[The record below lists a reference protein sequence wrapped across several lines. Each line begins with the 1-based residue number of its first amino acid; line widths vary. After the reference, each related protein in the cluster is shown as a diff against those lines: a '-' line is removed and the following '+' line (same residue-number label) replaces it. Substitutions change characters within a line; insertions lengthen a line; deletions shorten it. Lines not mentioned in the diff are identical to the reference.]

1 MNLKPRFLILA
12 AAIILIASGA
22 SWFAFQ
28 RIAEG
33 IIEQWGV
40 RLVETQVRY
49 DSARL
54 LQPLIREIA
63 LSRQMAHSQLIRRW
77 AKEPDNPAYM
87 QEAITEMETFRR
99 NFQDGSYFAALRA
112 SGAYYHNNAQNDY
125 AGRQLRYHLSPTTPS
140 DSWFYE
146 IIRQGREFHLNVNK
160 DEFLGMTK
168 LWIDV
173 LIRDGDET
181 LGVVGT
187 GLDLDRFIRDIV
199 QLAQPGITTL
209 FVDHNGAIQLHRDLR
224 YIDYASIVKTDGE
237 KITID
242 RLLSDGQDRTFIR
255 AAMRELAG
263 AGPEREHDTRVIS
276 RFVTYEGKRY
286 LAGVAYLPELDWYEV
301 TMLDLDVLMPLHSFT
316 SVLLIFAATL
326 VVALL
331 LFNYILSRW
340 VLNPVAN
347 LENAMLRVRDG
358 DLNPLALPPAK
369 GEIGRLSGHFSA
381 MAESVR
387 SHTQELE
394 HRVAARTEELH
405 RLASVDPLTG
415 LLNRRGF
422 TERINAEV
430 KRAEREQSRFGLIW
444 IDIDEFKQ
452 INDFLGHSA
461 GDEALLAVGRLI
473 NAGIRPY
480 DCAARWGGDEFLIL
494 LAPCD
499 YDTLAR
505 LGERIRNSIETGI
518 QLADET
524 SITVSIGACLAGH
537 GDAMERIL
545 QRADKALYAAKAEG
559 RNRLRIADDPEARAE
574 PA

>member
-1 MNLKPRFLILA
+1 MNLKPRFLLLA
-12 AAIILIASGA
+12 STLILIASTA
-22 SWFAFQ
+22 SWLAFQ

-63 LSRQMAHSQLIRRW
+63 LSRQMAQSQLIRRW
-77 AKEPDNPAYM
+77 AKQPDNPGYTA
-87 QEAITEMETFRR
+87 EAMAEMESFRR
-99 NFQDGSYFAALRA
+99 NFQDGSYFAALLA

-125 AGRQLRYHLSPTTPS
+125 AGRQLRYHLNPDTPS

-146 IIRQGREFHLNVNK
+146 IIRQGRDFHLNVNK
-160 DEFLGMTK
+160 DQALGITK
-168 LWIDV
+168 IWIDV
-173 LIRDGDET
+173 LIRDGEET
-181 LGVVGT
+181 LGVLGT
-187 GLDLDRFIRDIV
+187 GLDLDRFIHDIV

-209 FVDHNGAIQLHRDLR
+209 FVDQDGAIQLHRDLR
-224 YIDYASIVKTDGE
+224 YIDYASIVKAEGE

-242 RLLSDGQDRTFIR
+242 RLLSDGQDRSFIH
-255 AAMRELAG
+255 AAMRELVD

-276 RFVTYEGKRY
+276 RFVTFEGKRY

-340 VLNPVAN
+340 VLNPVSN

-358 DLNPLALPPAK
+358 DLNPITLPPAK
-369 GEIGRLSGHFSA
+369 GEIGRLVGHFGA

-387 SHTQELE
+387 SHTHELE
-394 HRVAARTEELH
+394 NRVAARTEDLH
-405 RLASVDPLTG
+405 RLASADPLTG

-422 TERINAEV
+422 TERLNAEA
-430 KRAEREQSRFGLIW
+430 KRAERERSHFGLIW

-452 INDFLGHSA
+452 INDFLGHGV

-473 NAGIRPY
+473 NANIRPY

-499 YDTLAR
+499 HATLAC
-505 LGERIRNSIETGI
+505 LGERIRSAIESDI
-518 QLADET
+518 HLAADT
-524 SITVSIGACLAGH
+524 SITVSVGACIAAP
-537 GDAMERIL
+537 GDAIERIL
-545 QRADKALYAAKAEG
+545 QRADNALYTAKAEG
-559 RNRLRIADDPEARAE
+559 RNRMRIADAAAAE
-574 PA
+574 TT